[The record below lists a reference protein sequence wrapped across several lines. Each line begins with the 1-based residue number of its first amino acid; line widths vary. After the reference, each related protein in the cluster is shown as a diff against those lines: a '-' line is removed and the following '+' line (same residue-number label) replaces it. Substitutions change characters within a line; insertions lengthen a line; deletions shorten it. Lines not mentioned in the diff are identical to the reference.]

1 MDNMERSYNRNNGK
15 IVGRY
20 AILRQEPEKVYN
32 AIVRVNGYDIIV
44 KGYTGELSTVLIEQI
59 QKGLLTYGSGVIE
72 VNGRVYEWA
81 RGN

>member
-1 MDNMERSYNRNNGK
+1 MDTMERSYNRNNGK

-20 AILRQEPEKVYN
+20 AILRQEPEKADD
-32 AIVRVNGYDIIV
+32 AIVRVNGHDIIV
-44 KGYTGELSTVLIEQI
+44 KGYTGELNTALIGQI
-59 QKGLLTYGSGVIE
+59 QKGLLTYGSGAIE